1 MFVSEGEEV
10 DWVEVVG
17 VVQLRGEGVAVQQE
31 AGHWWEGVE
40 SWVPGS
46 SFPQAFAQLML
57 VFGSSFSPAKER
69 AIIHPIISDM
79 IISELN
85 RL

>member
-10 DWVEVVG
+10 DWVEVA

-31 AGHWWEGVE
+31 AEHWWEEVE
-40 SWVPGS
+40 SWVPVS

-57 VFGSSFSPAKER
+57 VFGSCFSPAKR
-69 AIIHPIISDM
+69 TSNHTYYNI
-79 IISELN
+79 
-85 RL
+85 